1 MFFCYK
7 PSKTSI
13 FSRFSFQKFFTYFFP
28 KHPKNSRPRAVQND
42 KFELQKAAGQDLAQ
56 KGRFG
61 SFPQE
66 KFNTRPRAVKNDK
79 FELQKAPGQDLAQSG
94 RFGSFLEER
103 FNCRPRAV
111 QSDKFELPKVPGQ
124 DSLVVVKRL
133 QTYPCYFF
141 LSILFQD

>member
-1 MFFCYK
+1 MCLAK
-7 PSKTSI
+7 IVKNP
-13 FSRFSFQKFFTYFFP
+13 KFFTYFFP

-66 KFNTRPRAVKNDK
+66 TINSQARAVQNGK
-79 FELQKAPGQDLAQSG
+79 FELQTAPSQDLAQKG
-94 RFGSFLEER
+94 RFGSFPEEK
-103 FNCRPRAV
+103 FNSQPRAV
-111 QSDKFELPKVPGQ
+111 QNDKFELPKVPGQ